1 MAQSHSE
8 LLQFKMAFRQ
18 GSSAIDTAF
27 MDNARQI
34 AAFRARLDSLTG
46 YSPYKVR
53 NISIRSTTSPEGGY
67 LHNIMLS
74 QQRAENLKTYLQ
86 TYPALREALYSMN
99 SRGTDWE
106 QLAEYIRTSEGL
118 DCKEE
123 ILRIIRVVPEREIL
137 ADSTIRQK
145 RLQAIIDID
154 QARSYDIIYDR
165 FFHDMRMA
173 QAYVEC
179 ILEPI
184 SLPRMSAFSYAGARA
199 SVQGSA
205 PARLADTGS
214 ADKGKGPKSR
224 RLPLL
229 SVKTNLLFDFATF
242 YPGYGWAPSPNIA
255 IEYYPKRGHWTVGA
269 SLDCPWWKKPQEHK
283 YFQVRNYQIEARRYF
298 RPAGSSRPQN
308 STKLSWTGWYL
319 SAYVHGGLF
328 GIGLSDKVGGQG
340 EGVGAGIGAGY
351 VLPLSRNGH
360 WKLEFSLQAG
370 YSYAWYDRYIYGNP
384 VTGQLNGLYY
394 YDWAGQADDFVPRL
408 YRKSWIGPT
417 RVGITLSYDIVK
429 RKSREVIR

>member
-8 LLQFKMAFRQ
+8 LLQLKMAFRQ

-27 MDNARQI
+27 MDNAKQI
-34 AAFRARLDSLTG
+34 AAFRARLDSLTQS
-46 YSPYKVR
+46 SPYKVR
-53 NISIRSTTSPEGGY
+53 SINIRSTASPEGSY
-67 LHNIMLS
+67 ELNMKLS
-74 QQRAENLKTYLQ
+74 QRRAERLKGY
-86 TYPALREALYSMN
+86 
-99 SRGTDWE
+99 
-106 QLAEYIRTSEGL
+106 
-118 DCKEE
+118 
-123 ILRIIRVVPEREIL
+123 
-137 ADSTIRQK
+137 
-145 RLQAIIDID
+145 LQAIPGLKDAHYNLQSIGIDWDQLADYIRSRDNFGRKEEFLKIISEVPEVELRPDGSIFQKRRQALINID
-154 QARSYDIIYDR
+154 NARPYLSIYDN
-165 FFHDMRMA
+165 FFHDMRGA
-173 QAYVEC
+173 QTVVSCEFQRV
-179 ILEPI
+179 
-184 SLPRMSAFSYAGARA
+184 SLPQPAAFPYACSRA
-199 SVQGSA
+199 SVQDPA

-214 ADKGKGPKSR
+214 ADKGKGPKTR